1 MEEAKQ
7 AAAKKGPMGV
17 FVCNPH
23 VAVVSSI
30 ARFHPT
36 IMQLYCMCVCGWVFV
51 GMRVCGHG
59 QGLT

>member
-23 VAVVSSI
+23 DAVLSGIV
-30 ARFHPT
+30 RFHPT
-36 IMQLYCMCVCGWVFV
+36 IMQLYCMCVCV
-51 GMRVCGHG
+51 RVCVVMGRS
-59 QGLT
+59 